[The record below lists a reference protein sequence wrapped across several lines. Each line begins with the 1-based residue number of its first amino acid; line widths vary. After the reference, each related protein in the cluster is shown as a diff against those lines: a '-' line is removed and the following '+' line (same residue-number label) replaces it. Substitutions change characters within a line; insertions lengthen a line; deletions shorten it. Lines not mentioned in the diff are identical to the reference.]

1 MVTPPTNLYSPYQ
14 RQFDVA
20 NRDRLRAVVSLPW
33 KPINALTLTP
43 TGSFRFDDY
52 KINLNAGEVGL
63 TKDHNWNAGIAGTY
77 VFSPGNSITVSYMH
91 EIFDRDLYATTTSQ
105 SMLLAPAAR
114 NGFFSNMYEKVDTV
128 IISTAID
135 LVPGVVDF
143 KFSYTYSHGS
153 EDWSIQNSP
162 YTPAGLLPLAGLC
175 PGAGATAACA
185 PFPTTKTNFQRIDA
199 TLRHTVDPQLVAKL
213 GWTGEVFLKLRY
225 AWDHNNVSN
234 WQQELMSP
242 YLYLTDA
249 TYARMIEMGG
259 TNPNYDAHRLQMSL
273 AAKW

>member
-1 MVTPPTNLYSPYQ
+1 
-14 RQFDVA
+14 
-20 NRDRLRAVVSLPW
+20 
-33 KPINALTLTP
+33 
-43 TGSFRFDDY
+43 
-52 KINLNAGEVGL
+52 
-63 TKDHNWNAGIAGTY
+63 
-77 VFSPGNSITVSYMH
+77 MH